1 MQSSKRL
8 DLYNQIQFNSNK
20 EYQKNKKRLHAV
32 CILEI
37 GSMDIDISSN
47 HASNYNCEKTTV
59 DCCNKSNNTFVTVT
73 NAVTHKRIFGV
84 TESCNKTLRK
94 RPNQTKSFFVKNFL
108 AIKKSASI
116 I

>member
-1 MQSSKRL
+1 MQSSRRL

-47 HASNYNCEKTTV
+47 HLIIIAKKLRLIV
-59 DCCNKSNNTFVTVT
+59 VT
-73 NAVTHKRIFGV
+73 N
-84 TESCNKTLRK
+84 
-94 RPNQTKSFFVKNFL
+94 Q
-108 AIKKSASI
+108 I
-116 I
+116 ILL